1 MKVLLVE
8 DEPMNLEG
16 LKILID
22 WSQEGFD
29 TILTAQNGQE
39 ALDCLKGQSVDLIIA
54 DIKMPVMSGIELL
67 RIIRE
72 EKISDAYFVIISGF
86 GDFSYA
92 QTAMRY
98 ECMDYILKPTPKEQL
113 LRVVRHVSQ
122 KVQHHI
128 QKEAED
134 ASRHKAL
141 MRQHL
146 AALLSGRYHAHDEE
160 YLRANLAESEEI
172 SYIHIV
178 LDDISRLDDMSDDER
193 FALTE
198 RMYENCVG
206 YLGEEADHCLK
217 DVAGYQRE
225 YEIGLLYQEEL
236 AKKRKMDRNSFL
248 NVLLEQAKQG
258 VDLPI
263 VMLVG
268 KSVEGIANISKSY
281 ATACALRSF
290 RAFRNKKEIYYYE
303 EDMQVQT
310 TGVVILKDELD
321 RLIQAVE
328 INDKKQIIS
337 CVDELYKEMKNQNVT
352 KENEAINLNYL
363 LFQFIHLAIS
373 QDESVNQE
381 EVMRYIDE
389 NIAATGLVRNSRS
402 YLQRFA
408 CDYADYLVM
417 IRKNITKGVLGEI
430 EKEIKEHYAENL
442 TLRDLGKKYFINSS
456 YLGQIFRKNFGASF
470 KDYLNDYRINEAAL
484 LLLRTDEKVSTI
496 AGSVGYH
503 DLDYFVSRF
512 IAVKGCTPAK
522 YRKK

>member
-1 MKVLLVE
+1 
-8 DEPMNLEG
+8 
-16 LKILID
+16 
-22 WSQEGFD
+22 
-29 TILTAQNGQE
+29 
-39 ALDCLKGQSVDLIIA
+39 
-54 DIKMPVMSGIELL
+54 
-67 RIIRE
+67 
-72 EKISDAYFVIISGF
+72 VIISGYS
-86 GDFSYA
+86 DFSYA
-92 QTAMRY
+92 QTAIRY
-98 ECMDYILKPTPKEQL
+98 ECMDYILKPIPEEQL
-113 LRVVRHVSQ
+113 LRVVRHVRQ
-122 KVQHHI
+122 KVKHHI

-134 ASRHKAL
+134 ASMHKVL

-146 AALLSGRYHAHDEE
+146 AALLSGCYHDSDES
-160 YLRANLAESEEI
+160 YLCSNLAKTEEI

-193 FALTE
+193 FTLTE
-198 RMYENCVG
+198 RMYENCLQ
-206 YLGEEADHCLK
+206 YLGEDADHCLK
-217 DVAGYQRE
+217 DVAGYQQE
-225 YEIGLLYQEEL
+225 YEIGLLYQEDL
-236 AKKRKMDRNSFL
+236 ARKRSMEKHSFL
-248 NVLLEQAKQG
+248 TALYNQAKQE

-281 ATACALRSF
+281 ATACTLRSF
-290 RAFRNKKEIYYYE
+290 RAFREKKEIYYYE

-310 TGVVILKDELD
+310 TGVVILKDQLD
-321 RLIQAVE
+321 RLIHAVE
-328 INDKKQIIS
+328 TNDKKQILS
-337 CVDELYKEMKNQNVT
+337 CVDELYKEMENQSVT

-389 NIAATGLVRNSRS
+389 NIAATGLVQSSRS
-402 YLQRFA
+402 YLQSFA
-408 CDYADYLVM
+408 CDYADYLVV
-417 IRKNITKGVLGEI
+417 IRKNITKGVLGDI
-430 EKEIKEHYAENL
+430 EKEIKDHYAENL

-456 YLGQIFRKNFGASF
+456 YLGQIFRKSFGTSF

-496 AGSVGYH
+496 ACRVGYH

-522 YRKK
+522 YRKQ